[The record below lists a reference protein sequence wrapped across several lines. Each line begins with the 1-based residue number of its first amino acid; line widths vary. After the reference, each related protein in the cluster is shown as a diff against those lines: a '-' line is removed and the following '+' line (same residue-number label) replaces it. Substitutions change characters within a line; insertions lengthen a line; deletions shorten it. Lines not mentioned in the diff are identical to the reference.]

1 MVGLDHIFFQGSVG
15 VIGGGLGKKMTTLAA
30 SSCWALLQNH
40 VLKNFPPYFS
50 LI

>member
-40 VLKNFPPYFS
+40 VLENNPPYVL

>member
-15 VIGGGLGKKMTTLAA
+15 VIGGGLGKKMMTLAA
-30 SSCWALLQNH
+30 SSCWALFQNH
-40 VLKNFPPYFS
+40 VLENFPSYLS